1 MDAAVA
7 DIGGGREPDAVDQI
21 GLDVVPARRRQRGAD
36 LDIAVGRAAP
46 AQADLGGADAIAL
59 ETLDEIA
66 VDRKPAGPVSLLV
79 TRVHHQIVERLV
91 AQRHRSEERPGG
103 KECVRTFRY
112 RWSPG
117 LSKQQKTNK

>member
-79 TRVHHQIVERLV
+79 TRVHHQIVER
-91 AQRHRSEERPGG
+91 RSEEQTSELQSLMRISYA
-103 KECVRTFRY
+103 V
-112 RWSPG
+112 
-117 LSKQQKTNK
+117 